1 VRIYE
6 GAPRKRAPARG
17 KRGTAPAAS
26 LGPRLL
32 KAAVTPVLRKP
43 VSAFAGLLLTGFA
56 AVIVVN
62 AVALQPRAHPA
73 PLFGADR
80 GRAIEVQAKPPAQAA
95 QPAAAAQTA
104 PAAPASPPQVLP
116 PARPERQAQPATTAA
131 LPPARPDLIGE
142 LIRGGSPAAGSNTP
156 SPQASTTLL
165 NAQRALVKLGYSL
178 KPDGVMG
185 PETQHA
191 IESFEQ
197 QARLPVTGTLNPR
210 MLKSLATASGMPV
223 E

>member
-17 KRGTAPAAS
+17 KRGAAPAANIG
-26 LGPRLL
+26 LRLL
-32 KAAVTPVLRKP
+32 KAAVTPILRKP
-43 VSAFAGLLLTGFA
+43 ASAFAGLLLTGFA
-56 AVIVVN
+56 ATIVVN

-80 GRAIEVQAKPPAQAA
+80 GRAIEVPAKPAAPAA
-95 QPAAAAQTA
+95 QPTASAQT
-104 PAAPASPPQVLP
+104 APASPPQILP
-116 PARPERQAQPATTAA
+116 PARPEREAQPTTTAA
-131 LPPARPDLIGE
+131 LPPARPDLIGQ
-142 LIRGGSPAAGSNTP
+142 LIRGGNPAATSNAAP
-156 SPQASTTLL
+156 VQASATLL
-165 NAQRALVKLGYSL
+165 NVQRALVKLGYSL

-185 PETQHA
+185 PATQHA

-197 QARLPVTGTLNPR
+197 QAHLPVTGALNPR